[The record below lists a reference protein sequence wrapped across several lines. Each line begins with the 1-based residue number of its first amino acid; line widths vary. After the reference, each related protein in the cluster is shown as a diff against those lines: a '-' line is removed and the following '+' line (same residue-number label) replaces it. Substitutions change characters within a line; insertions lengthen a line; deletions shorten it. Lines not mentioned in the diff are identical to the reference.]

1 VAADEKKAQAPAR
14 AWRVVLEKIE
24 RDLLD
29 GKLGPGDRLQPER
42 ELAATLGVGR
52 SSVREA
58 LRVLE
63 VMGLIRTGTGSGP
76 TSGAIIIAT
85 PSGGLAQ
92 LLRLQVAAQGFP
104 IPDVYETRLLLEEWA
119 VSHLAAGDES
129 RLDEA
134 RATLTAMD
142 APNLSR
148 EEFLAL
154 DAQFHTRLT
163 DAAGNT
169 VVAATM
175 GGLRTTI
182 EDYIRTGAERI
193 GDWDATA
200 ARLRAEHADVLRA
213 IDAGDAERARRLVRD
228 HITGY
233 YADAGLPAPAH
244 ESPATEI

>member
-1 VAADEKKAQAPAR
+1 MSDTTPAR

-24 RDLLD
+24 ADLLS
-29 GKLGPGDRLQPER
+29 GVLGPGDRLPPER

-63 VMGLIRTGTGSGP
+63 VMGLIRTATGSGP
-76 TSGAIIIAT
+76 TAGAIVTAT
-85 PSGGLAQ
+85 PHGGLAQ
-92 LLRLQVAAQGFP
+92 LLRLQVAAHGFP

-119 VSHLAAGDES
+119 VAHLAGLEAADLS
-129 RLDEA
+129 DA

-142 APNLSR
+142 AEALTS

-154 DAQFHTRLT
+154 DAQFHLRLT
-163 DAAGNT
+163 DAAGNI

-175 GGLRTTI
+175 AGLRPTI
-182 EDYIRTGAERI
+182 ESYIRAGIERI
-193 GDWDATA
+193 ADWDATTE
-200 ARLRAEHADVLRA
+200 RLRHEHGDILHA
-213 IDAGDAERARRLVRD
+213 IEEGDAERARSLVRA

-233 YADAGLPAPAH
+233 YADAGMPAPNTG
-244 ESPATEI
+244 S